1 MGIRGRIMAVD
12 ALVAE
17 RIGDQRLARIVDIA
31 FELRLDA
38 LERFFQRRIGWRIPG
53 RRALQRVRQRR
64 DALAA
69 QRVTQREWNDIGIAV
84 AELLNL
90 ELLERSEEHTSELHL
105 LMSISSAVFCLK
117 KKNTEYKLKN

>member
-1 MGIRGRIMAVD
+1 MAVD

-38 LERFFQRRIGWRIPG
+38 LERFFQRRIGRRIPG

-69 QRVTQREWNDIGIAV
+69 QRVALREWIDLGIAV
-84 AELLNL
+84 S
-90 ELLERSEEHTSELHL
+90 SEERRVGKECVSTGRSRW
-105 LMSISSAVFCLK
+105 AP
-117 KKNTEYKLKN
+117 YP

>member
-1 MGIRGRIMAVD
+1 MAVD

-38 LERFFQRRIGWRIPG
+38 LERFFKRRIGRRIPG

-69 QRVTQREWNDIGIAV
+69 QRVALREWIDIGIAV
-84 AELLNL
+84 AEFLTL
-90 ELLERSEEHTSELHL
+90 EIGRGSCRER
-105 LMSISSAVFCLK
+105 VWQ
-117 KKNTEYKLKN
+117 YV

>member
-1 MGIRGRIMAVD
+1 MIRRPPRSTRTDTLFPYTTLFRSLIGVPALVIGISARIMAVD

-38 LERFFQRRIGWRIPG
+38 LERFFQRRIGRRIPG

-69 QRVTQREWNDIGIAV
+69 QRVALREWIDIGIDRKSV
-84 AELLNL
+84 G
-90 ELLERSEEHTSELHL
+90 
-105 LMSISSAVFCLK
+105 
-117 KKNTEYKLKN
+117 